1 MVLVVGSAQKIL
13 AAVIIIII
21 IIVIIIIKV
30 LKALLFVVSS
40 CLNKNLMR
48 EGLSSPC
55 YK

>member
-1 MVLVVGSAQKIL
+1 MVLVLGSAQKFL
-13 AAVIIIII
+13 AAVIIII
-21 IIVIIIIKV
+21 IIIIKV

-48 EGLSSPC
+48 EGLLSPC